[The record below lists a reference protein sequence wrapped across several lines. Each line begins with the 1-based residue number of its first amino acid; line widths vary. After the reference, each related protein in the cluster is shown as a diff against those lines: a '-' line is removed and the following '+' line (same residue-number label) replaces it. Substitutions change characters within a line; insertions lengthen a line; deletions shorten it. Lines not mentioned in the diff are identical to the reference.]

1 MDTDGTTD
9 RLDFQ
14 MQQLDNGNLDLA
26 LPLSFKMNNTPFDL
40 NQEKLNKLSDKDL
53 ASLND

>member
-1 MDTDGTTD
+1 
-9 RLDFQ
+9 